1 MARFHRTPLMVLSVN
16 IVRAT
21 REGSKDIADNMVVAF
36 NQMMVALQDRFGS
49 DPNDPRTGCSQAEI

>member
-1 MARFHRTPLMVLSVN
+1 MVLSVN